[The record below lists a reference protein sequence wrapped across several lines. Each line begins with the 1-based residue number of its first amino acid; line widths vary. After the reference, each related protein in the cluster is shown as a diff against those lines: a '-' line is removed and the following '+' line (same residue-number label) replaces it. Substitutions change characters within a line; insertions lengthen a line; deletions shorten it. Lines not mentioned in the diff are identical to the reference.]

1 MDLVD
6 DQLTQ
11 YSQHTHLQICWSLV
25 HGKLEDA
32 ALNKL
37 SLLSQVPR
45 GAAWS

>member
-6 DQLTQ
+6 DQPTQ
-11 YSQHTHLQICWSLV
+11 YSQHTHLQISWSLIP
-25 HGKLEDA
+25 GKLEDA

>member
-6 DQLTQ
+6 DQLSQ
-11 YSQHTHLQICWSLV
+11 YSQHTHIQSSWSLV

-37 SLLSQVPR
+37 SQVPG